1 MSEPQEIE
9 PSDDWK
15 HREVY
20 SRIKS
25 AIFALHSYFDSDI
38 SIQGLDAGDLFSLN
52 SVLGAAIED
61 NVVETLNS
69 MRSVWDPNDK
79 YANYS
84 FTRQS
89 QTFPDILFVRHL
101 ESGKSNPIMG
111 IELKGWYLLSK
122 EEEPS
127 FRYKVT
133 PNACADQDLLVVF
146 AWSLSQVLSGEPELY
161 EPYVTSARRAS
172 NYVDYYW
179 QELRDTK
186 LDTSINRPDDVS
198 PYPAS
203 KSDKI
208 QDEPVSDSGNNY
220 GRVARTGMMDD
231 YSNRMLDKELAGIRA
246 RDWVKFLKIIRQEDP
261 QAGLD
266 NF

>member
-1 MSEPQEIE
+1 MDEPQEVE
-9 PSDDWK
+9 PSEDWE
-15 HREVY
+15 HRELYDRV
-20 SRIKS
+20 KS

-38 SIQGLDAGDLFSLN
+38 SIQGLDAEDLFSLN

-101 ESGKSNPIMG
+101 ESGKSNPVMG

-122 EEEPS
+122 EKEPS
-127 FRYKVT
+127 FRYKIT
-133 PNACADQDLLVVF
+133 PEACAEQDLLVVF

-161 EPYVTSARRAS
+161 EPYVTSAKRAS

-179 QELRDTK
+179 QELRDTE
-186 LDTSINRPDDVS
+186 LDTSISRPDNVS

-203 KSDKI
+203 KSDRI

-220 GRVARTGMMDD
+220 GRVARTGMMDN
-231 YSNRMLDKELAGIRA
+231 YSERMLQKELAGIRA
-246 RDWVKFLKIIRQEDP
+246 QDWIKFLKIIREQDH
-261 QAGLD
+261 QSGLET
-266 NF
+266 F